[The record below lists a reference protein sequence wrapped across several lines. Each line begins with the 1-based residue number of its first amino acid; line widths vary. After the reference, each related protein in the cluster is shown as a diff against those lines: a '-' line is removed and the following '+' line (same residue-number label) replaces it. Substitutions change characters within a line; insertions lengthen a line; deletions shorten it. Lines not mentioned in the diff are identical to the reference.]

1 MIYHILYVDCEIDSF
16 DPLKNNG
23 GRSGSCSSDD
33 VIMSSHDS
41 LLVNDDQMLP
51 QQQQQS
57 TSSGDHQQ
65 VKTSRSSEML
75 HPMCA
80 VQPHPQQQ
88 LQYRGGSPL
97 LLRHSSSDPMLL
109 DSNDLQPKQWN
120 NAITTKHRSSSYDN
134 MLLQQQQQ
142 QQPPEDYNKP
152 TTPDSDPQH
161 TSFYIDQS
169 DDDIDDVTRGLTM
182 SLPVMNNDKHRTF
195 SQPPSILHRLSPKL
209 SPKSSPKSSPKH
221 SPEPKRKQAS
231 HHRSMQGL
239 PKSSKLV
246 GKSRAQANNPVLSRR
261 KPRSVTMLETSADL
275 EKSRAQLGRYFKPGI
290 LMLKD
295 VNPRM
300 CIIQKKLKERESDFC
315 LTEEMK

>member
-1 MIYHILYVDCEIDSF
+1 MIYCILYIDCEIDSF
-16 DPLKNNG
+16 DPLKKNG

-33 VIMSSHDS
+33 VILSSHDS
-41 LLVNDDQMLP
+41 LLVNDDQLLH
-51 QQQQQS
+51 QQQQS

-75 HPMCA
+75 HPMGA

-120 NAITTKHRSSSYDN
+120 NNITTKQRSNSYDN
-134 MLLQQQQQ
+134 MLQQQQQ
-142 QQPPEDYNKP
+142 QPEDHSKP
-152 TTPDSDPQH
+152 TTPDSDLQH

-169 DDDIDDVTRGLTM
+169 DDDLDDVTRGLTM
-182 SLPVMNNDKHRTF
+182 SLPVMNSDKHRTF

-221 SPEPKRKQAS
+221 SPELKRKQVG

-246 GKSRAQANNPVLSRR
+246 DKSRAQANNPMLSRR
-261 KPRSVTMLETSADL
+261 KPRSITMLETSADL
-275 EKSRAQLGRYFKPGI
+275 EKSRAQLGRYFKPGM
-290 LMLKD
+290 LLKD

-315 LTEEMK
+315 FTEEMK